1 LGSSWQELA
10 EPIRRV
16 HASGTVRARGRLRIT
31 NGRGYAAGFCARV
44 LRLPRASEAA
54 ETRLVVTPDASGER
68 WRRTFGDRCLDTR
81 QYQAG
86 DGELA
91 ERFGLLEFRFR
102 LEASEGSLVFHQ
114 LEAALLCGPM
124 RLRLPAAC
132 APTVDARE
140 DPSGADRISV
150 HVTVA
155 LTAFGPVLT
164 YDGTVEIEESRA

>member
-1 LGSSWQELA
+1 MA

-16 HASGTVRARGRLRIT
+16 HTSGSIRARGRLRIT
-31 NGRGYAAGFCARV
+31 NGPGHAAGFWARV
-44 LRLPRASEAA
+44 LRLPRASDAA

-68 WRRTFGDRCLDTR
+68 WRRTFDDRCLDTR

-102 LEASEGSLVFHQ
+102 LEASEGSLIFHQ
-114 LEAALLCGPM
+114 LEAALLCGPV

-132 APTVDARE
+132 APTVYARE
-140 DPSGADRISV
+140 DPVSADRVSV
-150 HVTVA
+150 HVRVD
-155 LTAFGPVLT
+155 LPAFGPVLT
-164 YDGTVEIEESRA
+164 YDGTVEIEETRP